1 MFIKE
6 VFLLTGT
13 QEART
18 TQTLSLPLSGFPEYL
33 EGFGGLCIYTLRR
46 MGSHDAAKFSRINEA
61 EASESTIEIK
71 IKTLD
76 SQTYSLRVNKQVS
89 VPALKEQVASVTGVV
104 SEQQRLICRGKV
116 LKDDQLLSAY
126 HVEDGHTLHLV
137 VRQPVPPSSEGTPAH
152 AATSHSHGSHVAPGV
167 VIETF
172 NLPDQGDGVPPE
184 IGRIVSAV
192 LSSFGITNPG
202 SSNEGR
208 SERTSGA
215 SSTLHLGQ
223 VPSEQSGMRGQSGRW
238 PGAFGLPTNISMGQP
253 PVIPDSLTTMSQCL
267 SYIKSEFE
275 DIGRGSGNNAQ
286 MSASNRPD
294 NRDPNSASQPGAIP
308 EGLPTPA
315 SLAEIMLS
323 TRQMLIEQVAECLQ
337 LCASQLQNQGGVTDP
352 VMRSSTHN
360 TAMRMG
366 MLFHYLGAYILELGR
381 TAMTL
386 RLGQTASEAVV
397 NAGPAIYISPSGPNP
412 LMVQPVPFQMGTGFG
427 SIPVGSVHG
436 GSSLGGGFGAGFL
449 PRRIDI
455 QIRRGSPT
463 AGSNANGEESVNIQ
477 QPSVPRS
484 AGAAT
489 TAAAANPSGENPISL
504 SSSGA
509 SEAPTPSF
517 TGESGVRVVPIRTM
531 VAAVPAPF
539 SRLSS
544 DSPSNSAGIYYP
556 LIGRFQHAG
565 SVAGERGSHA
575 SSEQH
580 PTLVET
586 VQQAIPESLL
596 HQQTPVEPGRDGS
609 STTDLRRQEPSVSR
623 SVNINIISSGGSQT
637 NGETE
642 RQVPG
647 SVVQF
652 LRSLFP
658 GGDIRVE
665 GSSIDGTV
673 IGSASQDAGTSA
685 GAMNAPESENRASD
699 DGIFL
704 SNLLHQIMPFISEHA
719 VAGSNP
725 VSGEESN
732 MTARRTAQGSST
744 EPEAESSDMGT
755 SRGWNDLDQSP
766 PNAKRQKRE

>member
-1 MFIKE
+1 
-6 VFLLTGT
+6 
-13 QEART
+13 
-18 TQTLSLPLSGFPEYL
+18 
-33 EGFGGLCIYTLRR
+33 
-46 MGSHDAAKFSRINEA
+46 MGSNDAAKVPRINEA

-76 SQTYSLRVNKQVS
+76 SQTHSLRVNKQVS

-116 LKDDQLLSAY
+116 LMDDQLLSAY

-152 AATSHSHGSHVAPGV
+152 AATSHSHSSHVAPGV

-184 IGRIVSAV
+184 ISRIVSAV
-192 LSSFGITNPG
+192 LSSFGIANPG

-223 VPSEQSGMRGQSGRW
+223 APSEQSAMRGQSGRW
-238 PGAFGLPTNISMGQP
+238 PGAFGLPTAISMGQP
-253 PVIPDSLTTMSQCL
+253 PVSSFACSFLQVMPDSLTTMSQCL

-294 NRDPNSASQPGAIP
+294 NRDPTSASQPGTIP

-352 VMRSSTHN
+352 VMRSSTQN
-360 TAMRMG
+360 TTMRMG
-366 MLFHYLGAYILELGR
+366 VLFHYLGAYILELGR

-412 LMVQPVPFQMGTGFG
+412 LMPVPFQMGTSFG

-436 GSSLGGGFGAGFL
+436 GSSFGGVGAGFL

-455 QIRRGSPT
+455 QIRRGT
-463 AGSNANGEESVNIQ
+463 AGSNANGEDSVNIQ
-477 QPSVPRS
+477 QPLAPRS
-484 AGAAT
+484 AVSAT

-509 SEAPTPSF
+509 SEAPIPSF
-517 TGESGVRVVPIRTM
+517 NGESGVRVVPIRTM
-531 VAAVPAPF
+531 VAAVPTPF

-596 HQQTPVEPGRDGS
+596 HQQTPADPGRDGS
-609 STTDLRRQEPSVSR
+609 STTDLGRQEPSVSR

-637 NGETE
+637 DGETE

-658 GGDIRVE
+658 GGDIHVE

-685 GAMNAPESENRASD
+685 GTMNAPESENRPSE

-719 VAGSNP
+719 AGSNP
-725 VSGEESN
+725 MSVEESN
-732 MTARRTAQGSST
+732 TTARRTAQDSST
-744 EPEAESSDMGT
+744 EPEVFLQAESSDIET
-755 SRGWNDLDQSP
+755 SCGLNDLDQCP
-766 PNAKRQKRE
+766 PNAKRQKRRVIYHDATDWKSAY

>member
-1 MFIKE
+1 
-6 VFLLTGT
+6 
-13 QEART
+13 
-18 TQTLSLPLSGFPEYL
+18 
-33 EGFGGLCIYTLRR
+33 
-46 MGSHDAAKFSRINEA
+46 MGSNDATKVPRINEA

-89 VPALKEQVASVTGVV
+89 VPALKEQVASVTGVL

-152 AATSHSHGSHVAPGV
+152 AATSHSHSSHVAPGV

-202 SSNEGR
+202 SSNEAR

-238 PGAFGLPTNISMGQP
+238 SGAFGLPTISMGQP

-275 DIGRGSGNNAQ
+275 DIGRGNG

-294 NRDPNSASQPGAIP
+294 SRDPNSASQPGAVP

-352 VMRSSTHN
+352 GMRSSTQN
-360 TAMRMG
+360 TAMRMA
-366 MLFHYLGAYILELGR
+366 MLFHFLGAYILELGR

-412 LMVQPVPFQMGTGFG
+412 LMVQPVPFQMGTSFG

-484 AGAAT
+484 ASAAT
-489 TAAAANPSGENPISL
+489 TAATANPSGENPVSL

-544 DSPSNSAGIYYP
+544 ESPSNSAGIYYP

-575 SSEQH
+575 SFEQH

-596 HQQTPVEPGRDGS
+596 QQQAPADPGRDGS
-609 STTDLRRQEPSVSR
+609 STTDPRRQEPSVSR

-685 GAMNAPESENRASD
+685 GTMNAPESENRASD

-719 VAGSNP
+719 GPGSNP
-725 VSGEESN
+725 MSGEESN
-732 MTARRTAQGSST
+732 PTACRTAQDSST
-744 EPEAESSDMGT
+744 EPEAESSDVGT
-755 SRGWNDLDQSP
+755 SRGRNDLDQCP

>member
-1 MFIKE
+1 
-6 VFLLTGT
+6 
-13 QEART
+13 
-18 TQTLSLPLSGFPEYL
+18 
-33 EGFGGLCIYTLRR
+33 
-46 MGSHDAAKFSRINEA
+46 MGSNDAGKVPRINEA
-61 EASESTIEIK
+61 EASESSIEIK

-137 VRQPVPPSSEGTPAH
+137 VRQPVQPSSEGTPAH
-152 AATSHSHGSHVAPGV
+152 AATSHSHSSHVAPGV

-202 SSNEGR
+202 GSNEGR

-215 SSTLHLGQ
+215 SNTSHLGQ
-223 VPSEQSGMRGQSGRW
+223 VPLEQSAMRGQYGRW
-238 PGAFGLPTNISMGQP
+238 PGAFGLPTTISMGQP

-275 DIGRGSGNNAQ
+275 DIALAGRGIGNNAQ
-286 MSASNRPD
+286 MFASNRPD
-294 NRDPNSASQPGAIP
+294 SRDPTSASQPGATP

-323 TRQMLIEQVAECLQ
+323 TRQMLTEQVAECLQ

-352 VMRSSTHN
+352 VFRSSTQN

-397 NAGPAIYISPSGPNP
+397 NAGPAIYISPTGPNP
-412 LMVQPVPFQMGTGFG
+412 LMVQPVPFQMGTSFG

-436 GSSLGGGFGAGFL
+436 GSSSGGGLGAGFL

-463 AGSNANGEESVNIQ
+463 AGSNASGEESVNIQ

-489 TAAAANPSGENPISL
+489 MAAVANPSGENPITL
-504 SSSGA
+504 PSSGV
-509 SEAPTPSF
+509 SEASIPSF

-544 DSPSNSAGIYYP
+544 DSPSNPAGIYYP

-575 SSEQH
+575 LSEQH

-586 VQQAIPESLL
+586 VQQVIPESLL
-596 HQQTPVEPGRDGS
+596 HQQTPADPGRDGS

-623 SVNINIISSGGSQT
+623 SVNVNIISSGGSQT
-637 NGETE
+637 NVETE

-647 SVVQF
+647 GVVQF

-658 GGDIRVE
+658 GGDIHVE

-673 IGSASQDAGTSA
+673 IGSASQDAGTS
-685 GAMNAPESENRASD
+685 GGSMNAPESENRPSE

-704 SNLLHQIMPFISEHA
+704 SNLLHRIMPFISEHA
-719 VAGSNP
+719 VGSNP
-725 VSGEESN
+725 MSGEESN
-732 MTARRTAQGSST
+732 MTARGAAQDSSA
-744 EPEAESSDMGT
+744 EPEAESSDIGT
-755 SRGWNDLDQSP
+755 SCGLNDLDQYP
-766 PNAKRQKRE
+766 PNAKRQKVRDCYFLFWIHVHACKVQTQ

>member
-1 MFIKE
+1 
-6 VFLLTGT
+6 
-13 QEART
+13 
-18 TQTLSLPLSGFPEYL
+18 
-33 EGFGGLCIYTLRR
+33 
-46 MGSHDAAKFSRINEA
+46 MGSNDAAKIPRINEA

-137 VRQPVPPSSEGTPAH
+137 VRQPVPPSSEGAPGH
-152 AATSHSHGSHVAPGV
+152 ADTSHSHNSHVAPGV

-238 PGAFGLPTNISMGQP
+238 PGAFGLPTISMGQP

-275 DIGRGSGNNAQ
+275 DIGRSNG

-315 SLAEIMLS
+315 SLAEVMLS

-337 LCASQLQNQGGVTDP
+337 LCASQLQNQVGVTDQT
-352 VMRSSTHN
+352 MRLNTQS

-366 MLFHYLGAYILELGR
+366 VLFHSLGAYILELGR

-412 LMVQPVPFQMGTGFG
+412 LMVQPVPFQMGTNFS

-436 GSSLGGGFGAGFL
+436 GSSLGGGFGGGFL

-463 AGSNANGEESVNIQ
+463 AGSNANGEESVSIQ
-477 QPSVPRS
+477 QPSVSRS
-484 AGAAT
+484 ASAAA
-489 TAAAANPSGENPISL
+489 TAAAANPSGENPVSL
-504 SSSGA
+504 SSSAA
-509 SEAPTPSF
+509 SEAATPSF

-556 LIGRFQHAG
+556 LVGRFQHAG

-586 VQQAIPESLL
+586 IQQAIPEPLL
-596 HQQTPVEPGRDGS
+596 HQQAPADPGRDGS
-609 STTDLRRQEPSVSR
+609 SPTDLRRQEPSVSR
-623 SVNINIISSGGSQT
+623 SVNINIISSAGSHT

-685 GAMNAPESENRASD
+685 GAMNSPESENRASD

-725 VSGEESN
+725 MSGEESN
-732 MTARRTAQGSST
+732 MTTCRRAQDSST
-744 EPEAESSDMGT
+744 EPEAESSDIGT
-755 SRGWNDLDQSP
+755 SHGWNDLDQCP
-766 PNAKRQKRE
+766 PNAKRQKRD